1 MDDQP
6 REERAMG
13 KKTGKSTTKIKDLS
27 AKDAK
32 TVKGGAAAAKWEKK

>member
-1 MDDQP
+1 
-6 REERAMG
+6 MG

-32 TVKGGAAAAKWEKK
+32 TVKGGAMDRLKK